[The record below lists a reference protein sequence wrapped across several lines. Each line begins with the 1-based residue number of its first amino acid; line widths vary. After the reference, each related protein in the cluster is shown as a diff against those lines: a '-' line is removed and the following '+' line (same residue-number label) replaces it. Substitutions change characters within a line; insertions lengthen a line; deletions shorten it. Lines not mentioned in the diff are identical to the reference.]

1 MAEFYG
7 SSSKSDR
14 LVARALPLQMEMIDI
29 RAMKQTLGWIA
40 HLRVLIQA
48 ANEAIMVSR
57 RHNPLRLR
65 DDPAGEKD
73 A

>member
-1 MAEFYG
+1 
-7 SSSKSDR
+7 
-14 LVARALPLQMEMIDI
+14 MEMIDI